1 MKFVWTMVFMAGCA
15 MAVTS
20 ADLPSRPS
28 PPTEFSEARDA
39 MLQMCPDCDD
49 PSYRP
54 DRTYAGWGMAQ
65 THGPYVTT
73 NPDNDAVLRDRYGE
87 DGLVGLYD
95 HEMGHIISLHF
106 APELSD
112 DARKK
117 EWEMASDRWAGCLLN
132 VEGRRPEGFAAF
144 LFGEGRWGYESHPD
158 ASDRVPLVLAGWLSC
173 GR

>member
-1 MKFVWTMVFMAGCA
+1 MKLVWVLVFLAGCA
-15 MAVTS
+15 MVTTP
-20 ADLPSRPS
+20 ADSRS
-28 PPTEFSEARDA
+28 VFKPPEEFLEARNA
-39 MLQMCPDCDD
+39 MLQVCPGCGD
-49 PSYRP
+49 PEYSP
-54 DRTYAGWGMAQ
+54 DESYAGWGMVR
-65 THGPYVTT
+65 TGGPVVTT
-73 NPDNDAVLRDRYGE
+73 NPRNDSLFRDRYGE

-106 APELSD
+106 APELGD

-132 VEGRRPEGFAAF
+132 AEGRRPDGFAAF

-158 ASDRVPLVLAGWLSC
+158 ASDRVPLVLAGWMSC